1 MATIPAPQ
9 VLSSAHSP
17 AEWETRCAQAALYR
31 LLDHHGMSDL
41 ANQVVGARVKD
52 EPDHYLLHQY
62 GMFYEEITAS
72 SLIKT
77 DAEGAPVDAAM
88 PAPVDGA
95 QNLAKWIFGA
105 RPEVN
110 FFIHGHCEDIMAVS
124 ATKRGLQAVSQAA
137 VYLMHLTTY
146 IDYEFSEDDEYADK
160 FTRTLG
166 DNEIMITRNH
176 GYYVLGRSASE
187 AFFRTYYLRQAC
199 AVQVIG
205 PVDGRRA
212 AHHRPPEGRALAG
225 PDVRLARLRLRRLDR
240 MGGAHSQARSRA
252 AGLQDLRAPEGA
264 LDQRAVLVA

>member
-1 MATIPAPQ
+1 M
-9 VLSSAHSP
+9 
-17 AEWETRCAQAALYR
+17 ETRCEQAALYR

-95 QNLAKWIFGA
+95 RNLAKWIFGA

-199 AVQVIG
+199 AVQVKVLSMGEEPHIID
-205 PVDGRRA
+205 PQKV
-212 AHHRPPEGRALAG
+212 
-225 PDVRLARLRLRRLDR
+225 ARLQDQMYGSPDYTYDGSTEWAALIRKLDR
-240 MGGAHSQARSRA
+240 EQPDYST
-252 AGLQDLRAPEGA
+252 
-264 LDQRAVLVA
+264 